1 MSQTTLYKE
10 CPFCH
15 KQHSATF
22 DTEKLKQGMEAYKN
36 GARIQVAF
44 HDFDVNQREFLLT
57 GTCPACWDDLMS

>member
-1 MSQTTLYKE
+1 MPQTTLSRE

-22 DTEKLKQGMEAYKN
+22 DTAKLNAGIEAYEK
-36 GARIQVAF
+36 GARIQDAF
-44 HDFDVNQREFLLT
+44 PDFDVNQREFLMT

>member
-1 MSQTTLYKE
+1 MPQTTLSRE

-22 DTEKLKQGMEAYKN
+22 DTAKLNAGIEAYEK
-36 GARIQVAF
+36 GALIQVAF
-44 HDFDVNQREFLLT
+44 PDFDVNQREFLLT

>member
-1 MSQTTLYKE
+1 MPQTTLDRE
-10 CPFCH
+10 GPFCH

-22 DTEKLKQGMEAYKN
+22 DTAKLKQGIEAYKN

-44 HDFDVNQREFLLT
+44 PDFDANQREFLLT

>member
-1 MSQTTLYKE
+1 MPQTTLHRQ

-22 DTEKLKQGMEAYKN
+22 DTAKLKQGMEAYKN
-36 GARIQVAF
+36 GARIQDAF
-44 HDFDVNQREFLLT
+44 SDFDAEQREFLMT